1 MGVGYALASGLV
13 QGFTQNIGMRSEE
26 RKAEKARLNALNS
39 AVITAGLGDDFNN
52 KNVDAITAYIQEG
65 RKALEEQGG
74 IDIFGTYKGDVIT
87 EEDTMSLLGSL
98 QTTAKTEDKIDPK
111 WFVGSDDTRINFY
124 NDDFSGSGNSA
135 RALFSQIE
143 PLLRSEESLTK
154 LITDPDAYKQ
164 LDGRI
169 NNGRLAI
176 MAENAKVPEDERLV
190 IQWDAKEYS
199 WMDNWRK
206 LGRRIGVPSI
216 TDTAA
221 ATQVIKGMPGG
232 ERAVGAWSV
241 DLGDGSK
248 EYGPVIL
255 NTDGQAMAYDHTG
268 KFLSSPSPEGVFG
281 EWEDAVDLPGKDP
294 KLKVTYFA
302 SAINAGDIPDIDGLQ
317 PQKSL
322 YTLDNYDSVYTQ
334 LEEHNAT
341 GTFENGV
348 FMLVPHM
355 WSPQTGMSTGGSSP
369 YEVVNFAKESKSE
382 YVLKMYYGKSVYKT
396 KSFDTLLKDQQ
407 ANASVV
413 EQIDQL
419 AELRKNEGDAVAY
432 SKFKQIFR
440 IAGDITRSAIRD
452 LGVSDEALDGL
463 GEADF
468 AAFQGLVDD
477 ARKRGEAT
485 GQGLLFA
492 QSQSLRIALAFK
504 MARAADPSGRL
515 SNQDIIQQLERLGGD
530 FDTADQVLAKLS
542 IVREEF
548 ANQAAQLDVL
558 VRYGRGEGEL
568 TRFNKGVIDAA
579 IAYDHV
585 TRQALSERGAA
596 RGGGSFANFKH
607 GEESRSLV
615 TQGGLPLFLL
625 YDDPDPLKGK
635 QRDGYFTKEEDGTF
649 KLYDGQVVRKSK
661 QGGPSAQDDTIAAG
675 DEPSATVTKTG
686 GGSQAE
692 LTLQPNNAT
701 AAAPAP
707 AAAAPQPELG
717 PMEGKMFEAV
727 SGNNIAGFVLKDT
740 STGEQLP
747 GKYSVVNGRYERIR
761 ETEGSN

>member
-1 MGVGYALASGLV
+1 MGIGYALASGLV
-13 QGFTQNIGMRSEE
+13 RGFTQNIGMRLQEDTTSRE
-26 RKAEKARLNALNS
+26 RLNKLEGAI
-39 AVITAGLGDDFNN
+39 VEAGLTDDFDNT
-52 KNVDAITAYIQEG
+52 NVQAIKEYIAKG
-65 RKALEEQGG
+65 RENLQGG
-74 IDIFGTYKGDVIT
+74 VDPFGTKRADAIT
-87 EEDTMSLLGSL
+87 EEDTMEMLNSL
-98 QTTAKTEDKIDPK
+98 QTTAKPEDTIDPK
-111 WFVGSDDTRINFY
+111 WFVGSGDTRINFY
-124 NDDFSGSGNSA
+124 NDDFSGTGASA
-135 RALFSQIE
+135 RSVFSQIQ
-143 PLLRSEESLTK
+143 PLLQDEASLVK
-154 LITDPDAYKQ
+154 LITDPEAYKQ

-176 MAENAKVPEDERLV
+176 MAENSNLPKDQRLV
-190 IQWDAKEYS
+190 INWNAKEYS
-199 WMDNWRK
+199 WLDDWRK
-206 LGRRIGVPSI
+206 LGQSIGVPSI

-221 ATQVIKGMPGG
+221 AAEVIKGMPGG

-281 EWEDAVDLPGKDP
+281 EWEDAVSLPGKSP
-294 KLKVTYFA
+294 ELKVTYFA
-302 SAINAGDIPDIDGLQ
+302 SAINAGDIPDIAGLQ

-322 YTLDNYDSVYTQ
+322 YTLDNYDSVYSQ

-355 WSPQTGMSTGGSSP
+355 WSPQSGMSTGGSSP

-382 YVLKMYYGKSVYKT
+382 YVLRMHYGKAVYKT
-396 KSFDTLLKDQQ
+396 KSFDTLLKDQR

-419 AELRKNEGDAVAY
+419 AELRRREGDAVAY

-440 IAGDITRSAIRD
+440 IAGDISRSAIRD
-452 LGVSDEALDGL
+452 LGISEEALDGL
-463 GEADF
+463 SEADF
-468 AAFQGLVDD
+468 ADFRGLVDE

-515 SNQDIIQQLERLGGD
+515 SNQDILQQLERLGSD
-530 FDTADQVLAKLS
+530 FDTVDQVLAKLS

-548 ANQAAQLDVL
+548 ANQADQLDIL

-568 TRFNKGVIDAA
+568 TRFNKAVIDAA
-579 IAYDHV
+579 IAYDYV
-585 TRQALSERGAA
+585 TNKALSERGVT
-596 RGGGSFANFKH
+596 RGGGSLANFKY
-607 GEESRSLV
+607 GEESRSIV
-615 TQGGLPLFLL
+615 TEEGLPLYLL
-625 YDDPDPLKGK
+625 YDDPDPTKGN
-635 QRDGYFTKEEDGTF
+635 QRDGYFTKEENGTY
-649 KLYDGQVVRKSK
+649 KLYDGQPVRKQK
-661 QGGPSAQDDTIAAG
+661 PEGPSAQDDTIPAG
-675 DEPSATVTKTG
+675 DSGGASVTKTSSG
-686 GGSQAE
+686 TQPVI
-692 LTLQPNNAT
+692 TLQSDNST
-701 AAAPAP
+701 AAAGVN

-717 PMEGKMFEAV
+717 PMEGQMFEAIG
-727 SGNNIAGFVLKDT
+727 GNNIAGFILKDT
-740 STGEQLP
+740 GTGEQLP
-747 GKYSVVNGRYERIR
+747 GKYRVVNGRYERIR
-761 ETEGSN
+761 ETEGNN